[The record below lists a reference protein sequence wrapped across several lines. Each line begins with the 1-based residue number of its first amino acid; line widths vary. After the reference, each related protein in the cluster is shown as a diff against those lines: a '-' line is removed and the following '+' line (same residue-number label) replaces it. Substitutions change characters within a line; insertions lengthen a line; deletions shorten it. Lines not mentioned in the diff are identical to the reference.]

1 MDGSWIQRLVNI
13 VDKCSP
19 VTGYPLRIVIRVSE
33 AAQVHS
39 RSNTAMR
46 VETRC
51 SEGREREEVKY
62 KG

>member
-1 MDGSWIQRLVNI
+1 MVNI

-51 SEGREREEVKY
+51 SEGREREEVKC